1 MPTYDY
7 RCEACDHAFE
17 KYQPITAKALR
28 KCPSCGARKV
38 VRLLGMGSGIIFKGS
53 GFYQTDYRSE
63 AYKKDAAADSKKA
76 KSAGNGDKSKSDAKS
91 AKVAAKKKTESK
103 PADPKPKD

>member
-17 KYQPITAKALR
+17 KYQPITAKPIR

-38 VRLLGMGSGIIFKGS
+38 VRLLGMGSGVIFKGS

-63 AYKKDAAADSKKA
+63 AYKKAAAADSKNA
-76 KSAGNGDKSKSDAKS
+76 KPAGDGDKSKTDAKS
-91 AKVAAKKKTESK
+91 DNTTADKKIESK

>member
-91 AKVAAKKKTESK
+91 DKVAAKKKTESK

>member
-17 KYQPITAKALR
+17 EYQAITAKAIR
-28 KCPSCGARKV
+28 KCPSCGALKV
-38 VRLLGMGSGIIFKGS
+38 VRLLGMGSGVIFKGS

-63 AYKKDAAADSKKA
+63 AYKKAAAADSKDA
-76 KSAGNGDKSKSDAKS
+76 KSAAEGHKPASDAKS
-91 AKVAAKKKTESK
+91 DKPAAKNKTESK
-103 PADPKPKD
+103 PAESRPKD